1 MIVAI
6 FLWVIAAVQVVLSR
20 GSKLTGLDRLL
31 CVLGVA
37 TIIQFGPMFSSAL
50 HAGHGIYSYSQSSCK
65 LMFYTEY
72 GTRSLIA
79 CIIVSITAY
88 SWVGLQQGF
97 DSVDSKIRN
106 NMGWIILTAF
116 AIQGLFGMAPAV
128 YLDVDPWTS
137 SHCIWAEN
145 VSTEHERNAMEMLLR
160 PIVPYIIPSLLLI
173 YPLYRL
179 ITSLVNVEEPNR
191 KATVKISIILAIT
204 YIAFN
209 SLYAGILLVEQ
220 GLQLTSASFAEY
232 LKWSNSYNGH
242 VLCNLKWVF
251 HLIHQGWFIA
261 APATTLLVDP
271 ALGNVAFLREYLPIW
286 KAKLVGIYDDRARLV

>member
-1 MIVAI
+1 MDSKWFAKDV
-6 FLWVIAAVQVVLSR
+6 FVCSSCRWVIKTIRYYLEIMALLSCLCP
-20 GSKLTGLDRLL
+20 KPCNNLL
-31 CVLGVA
+31 L
-37 TIIQFGPMFSSAL
+37 
-50 HAGHGIYSYSQSSCK
+50 GHGIYSYSQSSCK

-145 VSTEHERNAMEMLLR
+145 VSTEHE
-160 PIVPYIIPSLLLI
+160 VII
-173 YPLYRL
+173 
-179 ITSLVNVEEPNR
+179 
-191 KATVKISIILAIT
+191 AT
-204 YIAFN
+204 
-209 SLYAGILLVEQ
+209 
-220 GLQLTSASFAEY
+220 
-232 LKWSNSYNGH
+232 
-242 VLCNLKWVF
+242 
-251 HLIHQGWFIA
+251 
-261 APATTLLVDP
+261 
-271 ALGNVAFLREYLPIW
+271 
-286 KAKLVGIYDDRARLV
+286 